1 MGGQMPVGPGT
12 VDDLEVAHRSL
23 HVVEPSWSARAT
35 DGTASGPAGGVI
47 ASASA
52 ASILHPPA
60 ARPGTVVRQALL
72 DRLTESLA
80 AKLVLVVAP
89 AGGGKTS
96 LLRDWWSAGQD
107 SGRAWLSIETAHNDP
122 ARVLSSVIA
131 AIGTVSP
138 RISAPDL
145 ERLARPRCP

>member
-1 MGGQMPVGPGT
+1 MCGQMQVPPGT

-23 HVVEPSWSARAT
+23 DVVEPSWSARAT
-35 DGTASGPAGGVI
+35 DGTVSGPAGGAI

-60 ARPGTVVRQALL
+60 VRPGTVVRQALL

-89 AGGGKTS
+89 AGGGETS
-96 LLRDWWSAGQD
+96 LLRDLGSAGED
-107 SGRAWLSIETAHNDP
+107 SGVAMLSDETARNKP
-122 ARVLSSVIA
+122 GAVW
-131 AIGTVSP
+131 
-138 RISAPDL
+138 
-145 ERLARPRCP
+145 